1 VIHFEFIIPQFWTEL
16 LIESVTMCKP
26 MLLYPVS
33 DVDLQPALSCSLLVE
48 ELKFLSRSLWMLGN
62 NHYL

>member
-1 VIHFEFIIPQFWTEL
+1 VINFEFLIPQFWTEL

-33 DVDLQPALSCSLLVE
+33 DVNLQPALSCSLLVE
-48 ELKFLSRSLWMLGN
+48 E
-62 NHYL
+62 